1 MSPYKIGEAA
11 EKAGVHKETIRY
23 YERRALIPEPA
34 RRRSGYRIFTDEHVQ
49 RIKFIKRAQELGFTL
64 SEIEDLLTLRVDD
77 HTTCADVRQ
86 RAEKKLADVEEK
98 ITELQ
103 RIRDAL
109 QHLTDLC
116 QGEGPTSECPIL
128 DAIEGTLG
136 DNHPKS

>member
-1 MSPYKIGEAA
+1 MVTYKIGEAA
-11 EKAGVHKETIRY
+11 KKAGVHKETLRY
-23 YERRALIPEPA
+23 YERRGLIPEPD

-64 SEIEDLLTLRVDD
+64 SEIEDLLTLRVDH

-86 RAEKKLADVEEK
+86 RAERKLTDVEEK
-98 ITELQ
+98 IAELQ
-103 RIRDAL
+103 KIRDAL

-128 DAIEGTLG
+128 DAMQR
-136 DNHPKS
+136 S